1 MDKLGER
8 LKTLR
13 KEHRY
18 TQEFLAD
25 YLNVTR
31 PAIGNYE
38 KGINE
43 PG

>member
-8 LKTLR
+8 LKALR

-25 YLNVTR
+25 YLKTSYR
-31 PAIGNYE
+31 
-38 KGINE
+38 
-43 PG
+43 